1 MKKALLLVLAT
12 VFILTGCSMSENSL
26 MVGGDDS
33 NEEFYEAVSESQEL
47 LDDVADDIYNNWH
60 GAIYNDEFG
69 GDIDVAIYAA
79 QLDHSDDIKKIKSND
94 SIIKDLYKKV
104 RDGKLSDETKD
115 VMQAYNEYYEF
126 VINVSGSFNSYSA
139 NKETLK
145 KALSSALKN
154 LEMEI

>member
-1 MKKALLLVLAT
+1 MKKVFLLLLAFVFVLA
-12 VFILTGCSMSENSL
+12 GCSGGGNS
-26 MVGGDDS
+26 G
-33 NEEFYEAVSESQEL
+33 NEEERFLNLVSASQRL
-47 LDDVADDIYNNWH
+47 MDDVADTIYDNWH
-60 GAIYNDEFG
+60 GAIYEDEFG
-69 GDIDVAIYAA
+69 
-79 QLDHSDDIKKIKSND
+79 DDINRAIAAALVEHKDDINTIKSND
-94 SIIKDLYKKV
+94 EKIKDLYKKV
-104 RDGKLSDETKD
+104 RNGKLSDEAKD